1 MPLDAFA
8 VLVIG
13 TALLIAA
20 QWFIIIFTQE
30 VIAGMGLPVESS
42 DRIAT
47 SVAPMC
53 MARIVLPC
61 DSRRMS
67 IEDLGY
73 SKNAQRTGHA
83 PSRVRTMLKLLRGKL
98 QQEPAASFDY
108 QLRGGRSSA
117 GRDLLPVIDEAL
129 GEWNKLDDLILQEKL
144 QRRRIAARLTPFVS
158 FFVVV
163 HGQLLHI
170 NPKQRPKRTAAQKI
184 LMGAKVRE
192 TRRLRGTLGKRQKQ
206 KLKAQ
211 AKGPT
216 VTITAPS
223 PRGRR

>member
-1 MPLDAFA
+1 
-8 VLVIG
+8 
-13 TALLIAA
+13 
-20 QWFIIIFTQE
+20 
-30 VIAGMGLPVESS
+30 
-42 DRIAT
+42 
-47 SVAPMC
+47 
-53 MARIVLPC
+53 
-61 DSRRMS
+61 MS